1 MATAVVLAR
10 CSAPERVWSAAA
22 TAPAA
27 QCSSVCFAASAGG
40 PPCLLLLHAP
50 LPCTS
55 GAPNRRELWAS
66 EEPPPEG
73 EGSSSPGL
81 LVTPHDETA
90 THQRLPDQT
99 AAKDGVHFV
108 TAGRDPA
115 EQPHGTVVL
124 GVQIGR
130 A

>member
-1 MATAVVLAR
+1 MLAPVA
-10 CSAPERVWSAAA
+10 CAPTGA
-22 TAPAA
+22 
-27 QCSSVCFAASAGG
+27 
-40 PPCLLLLHAP
+40 
-50 LPCTS
+50 S

-90 THQRLPDQT
+90 THQRLPDQA

-108 TAGRDPA
+108 TAGRDAA
-115 EQPHGTVVL
+115 EQPLGPVVL
-124 GVQIGR
+124 GVPWLLDRFVYLSR
-130 A
+130 ATFRIDGLLVVRMPTAARRTT